1 MMARSDSLALLK
13 VLLAAA
19 WADSRVTNSEINY
32 IKTLA
37 RRFELRDEDW
47 LELEPYMEDAPS
59 ENETDALFRD
69 LLSRVASAAGRKEI
83 VQHIEGILK
92 ADAEL
97 TAEEHDFL
105 EQYALI
111 IREAS
116 TVELLVKRMRG
127 LFNKAP
133 AKHVVDLDEFVKNK
147 ILYKFKRRVADSQI
161 TPELRRLCLL
171 GGLMG
176 MVAQAD
182 GEIEQPEMDEIRKQL
197 QFRGLFDSEQL
208 DVLMSV
214 IAEESARGLDRSR
227 LISEYAHNATFD
239 QRVEL
244 LDLLFAVAAANGSL
258 THAELEELRGIS
270 AALNL
275 SHRQYIDAKV
285 RARET
290 R

>member
-1 MMARSDSLALLK
+1 MMARSDALALLK

-19 WADSRVTNSEINY
+19 WADAKVTNSETNY
-32 IKTLA
+32 IKALA

-47 LELEPYMEDAPS
+47 LELEPYMEDPPS
-59 ENETDALFRD
+59 ETETDALFRD
-69 LLSRVASAAGRKEI
+69 LLSRVASPVGRKEI
-83 VQHIEGILK
+83 VQHIEGILN
-92 ADAEL
+92 ADAQL
-97 TAEEHDFL
+97 SAEEHDFL

-127 LFNKAP
+127 FFNKAP

-161 TPELRRLCLL
+161 TPELRRLCVL

-182 GEIEQPEMDEIRKQL
+182 GEIEQTEMEEIRKQL
-197 QFRGLFDSEQL
+197 QFRGRFDSEQL
-208 DVLMSV
+208 DVLMSI

-227 LISEYAHNATFD
+227 LISEYAGNATFD

-244 LDLLFAVAAANGSL
+244 LDLLFAVAAANGAL

>member
-1 MMARSDSLALLK
+1 MARSDALSLLK

-19 WADSRVTNSEINY
+19 WADSKITNSETNY
-32 IKTLA
+32 IKALA
-37 RRFELRDEDW
+37 RRFELRDDDW
-47 LELEPYMEDAPS
+47 LELEPYMEDPPS
-59 ENETDALFRD
+59 EKETDALFRD
-69 LLSRVASAAGRKEI
+69 LLSRVASPAGRKE
-83 VQHIEGILK
+83 VVHHIEGILN
-92 ADAEL
+92 ADAQL

-111 IREAS
+111 IRDAS

-127 LFNKAP
+127 LFTKAP

-147 ILYKFKRRVADSQI
+147 ILYKFKRRFADSPI

-176 MVAQAD
+176 LVAQAD
-182 GEIEQPEMDEIRKQL
+182 GEIEQPEMAEIRKQL
-197 QFRGLFDSEQL
+197 QFHGSFDSDQL
-208 DVLMSV
+208 DVLMSI
-214 IAEESARGLDRSR
+214 IAEESARGLDRAR
-227 LISEYAHNATFD
+227 LIAEYAGNATFA

-258 THAELEELRGIS
+258 TYAELEELRGVS

-275 SHRQYIDAKV
+275 SHRQYIDAKI
-285 RARET
+285 RARQQ

>member
-1 MMARSDSLALLK
+1 MLARSDALALLK

-19 WADSRVTNSEINY
+19 WADSKVTNSEINY
-32 IKTLA
+32 IKALA

-59 ENETDALFRD
+59 EKETDALFRD
-69 LLSRVASAAGRKEI
+69 LLSRVASPVGRDE
-83 VQHIEGILK
+83 VVHHIERILN

-97 TAEEHDFL
+97 TADEHDFL

-127 LFNKAP
+127 FFSKAP
-133 AKHVVDLDEFVKNK
+133 AKHVVDLDEFVRNK

-176 MVAQAD
+176 LVAQAD

-197 QFRGLFDSEQL
+197 QFHGTFDSDQL
-208 DVLMSV
+208 DVLTSI
-214 IAEESARGLDRSR
+214 IAEESARGLDRAR
-227 LISEYAHNATFD
+227 LIAEYAGNATFD

-258 THAELEELRGIS
+258 TYAELEELRAIS

-275 SHRQYIDAKV
+275 SHRQYIDAKI
-285 RARET
+285 RARQA

>member
-1 MMARSDSLALLK
+1 MMARSDALALLK

-19 WADSRVTNSEINY
+19 WADAKVTNSETNY
-32 IKTLA
+32 IKALA

-47 LELEPYMEDAPS
+47 LELEPYMEDPPS
-59 ENETDALFRD
+59 ETETDALFRD
-69 LLSRVASAAGRKEI
+69 LLSRVASPAGRKEI
-83 VQHIEGILK
+83 VQHIEGILN
-92 ADAEL
+92 ADAQL
-97 TAEEHDFL
+97 SAEEHDFL

-127 LFNKAP
+127 FFNKAP

-161 TPELRRLCLL
+161 TPELRRLCVL

-182 GEIEQPEMDEIRKQL
+182 GEIEQTEMEEIRKQL
-197 QFRGLFDSEQL
+197 QFRGRFDSEQL
-208 DVLMSV
+208 DVLMSI

-227 LISEYAHNATFD
+227 LISEYAGNATFD

-244 LDLLFAVAAANGSL
+244 LDLLFAVAAANGAL
-258 THAELEELRGIS
+258 THAELEELRGMS

-285 RARET
+285 RARQT

>member
-1 MMARSDSLALLK
+1 MMARSDALALLK

-19 WADSRVTNSEINY
+19 WADAKVTNSETNY
-32 IKTLA
+32 IKALA

-47 LELEPYMEDAPS
+47 LELEPYMEDPPS
-59 ENETDALFRD
+59 ETETDALFRD
-69 LLSRVASAAGRKEI
+69 LLSRVASPAGRKEI
-83 VQHIEGILK
+83 VQHIEGILN
-92 ADAEL
+92 ADAQL
-97 TAEEHDFL
+97 SAEEHDFL

-127 LFNKAP
+127 FFNKAP
-133 AKHVVDLDEFVKNK
+133 AKHVVDLDEFVTNK

-161 TPELRRLCLL
+161 TPELRRLCVL

-182 GEIEQPEMDEIRKQL
+182 GEIEQTEMEEIRKQL
-197 QFRGLFDSEQL
+197 QFRGRFDSEQL
-208 DVLMSV
+208 DVLMSI

-227 LISEYAHNATFD
+227 LISEYAGNATFD

-244 LDLLFAVAAANGSL
+244 LDLLFAVAAANGAL
-258 THAELEELRGIS
+258 THAELEELRGMS

-285 RARET
+285 RARQT
-290 R
+290 P

>member
-1 MMARSDSLALLK
+1 MMARSDALALLK

-19 WADSRVTNSEINY
+19 WADAKVTNSETNY
-32 IKTLA
+32 IKALA

-47 LELEPYMEDAPS
+47 LELEPYMEDPPS
-59 ENETDALFRD
+59 ETETDALFRD
-69 LLSRVASAAGRKEI
+69 LLSRVASPIGRKQI
-83 VQHIEGILK
+83 VQHIEGILN
-92 ADAEL
+92 ADAQL
-97 TAEEHDFL
+97 SAEEHDFL

-197 QFRGLFDSEQL
+197 QFRGKFDSEQL
-208 DVLMSV
+208 DVLMSI

-227 LISEYAHNATFD
+227 LISEYAGNATFD

-244 LDLLFAVAAANGSL
+244 LDLLFAVAAANGAL

-285 RARET
+285 RSRQT